1 MTHRNNNKKRIMK
14 TSRNFIYLLAV
25 ALVCIVAVIPAYA
38 VTEQV
43 TIKVGETKRL
53 QLPHY
58 ITSKAIKGSAWTSTH
73 PFGVAVMSQT
83 PYSAIVKA
91 NKTVTE
97 KCVIHCEY
105 YYYVGAGV
113 GKGYYD
119 FQINVEA
126 IKPTKVTLPAAE
138 IHLNVGESRILTP
151 TLTPSNAETTF
162 TWYSNN
168 ASTVGVFQNGRIE
181 ARKEGTAMIT
191 VKTANGLSATCFV
204 SCKSTIPD
212 LIITDKKDLSNIP
225 AKANVKYERTL
236 YKGWNSLCVPF
247 AFNQTILDQA
257 IEGGKIAV
265 YKDFETIG
273 DKEYLAIEFVKQID
287 AGVPCLVYVPSDV
300 PCDFILKE
308 VPLVN
313 KPDDSTPLK
322 GSFVKKE
329 IGQGCYKLALDG
341 TSFGQTKTEGATSIP
356 FRAFIKLEG
365 AGKGGARCFS
375 VKMIDQEK

>member
-1 MTHRNNNKKRIMK
+1 MK
-14 TSRNFIYLLAV
+14 TKRNFIYLLVV
-25 ALVCIVAVIPAYA
+25 ALVCMATVIPAYA

-53 QLPHY
+53 QLPNY

-73 PFGVAVMSQT
+73 PFDVAVMSQT
-83 PYSAIVKA
+83 PYSATVKA
-91 NKTVTE
+91 NKTVTG
-97 KCVIHCEY
+97 KCIVHCEY
-105 YYYVGAGV
+105 SYYERVGTYTYLRS
-113 GKGYYD
+113 GYYD
-119 FQINVEA
+119 FEVNVEP

-151 TLTPSNAETTF
+151 TLTPANAETTF
-162 TWYSNN
+162 TWYSND
-168 ASTVGVFQNGRIE
+168 ASTVSVFQNGRIE

-191 VKTANGLSATCFV
+191 VQTANGLSATCFV

-236 YKGWNSLCVPF
+236 YRGWNSLCVPF
-247 AFNQTILDQA
+247 AFNQTMLDQA
-257 IEGGKIAV
+257 IEGGKIAG

-300 PCDFILKE
+300 ACNFILKE

-313 KPDDSTPLK
+313 KPDNSTPLK
-322 GSFVKKE
+322 GSFVKME

-341 TSFGQTKTEGATSIP
+341 TSFGQTKTQEAASIP

-365 AGKGGARCFS
+365 ASRSGARSFS
-375 VKMIDQEK
+375 IKMIDQQK

>member
-1 MTHRNNNKKRIMK
+1 MK

-25 ALVCIVAVIPAYA
+25 ALVCIAAVIPAYA

-73 PFGVAVMSQT
+73 PFDVAIMSQT
-83 PYSAIVKA
+83 PYSATVKA
-91 NKTVTE
+91 NNTVTE

-126 IKPTKVTLPAAE
+126 IKPAKVTLPAAE

-151 TLTPSNAETTF
+151 TLTPLNAETIF
-162 TWYSNN
+162 TWYSND

-191 VKTANGLSATCFV
+191 VQTANGLSATCFV

-212 LIITDKKDLSNIP
+212 LIITDKKDLTNIP

-236 YKGWNSLCVPF
+236 YRGWNSMCVPF
-247 AFNQTILDQA
+247 VFNQTILDQA
-257 IEGGKIAV
+257 VEGGRIAV
-265 YKDFETIG
+265 YKDFEIIG
-273 DKEYLAIEFVKQID
+273 DQEFLAIEFVKQVD
-287 AGVPCLVYVPSDV
+287 AGVPCLVYVPADV
-300 PCDFILKE
+300 ACNFTLKE

-313 KPDDSTPLK
+313 KPDNGTPLK
-322 GSFVKKE
+322 GSFVKME
-329 IGQGCYKLALDG
+329 IGQGCYKLTSDG
-341 TSFGQTKTEGATSIP
+341 TSFGQTKTEGASSIP
-356 FRAFIKLEG
+356 FRAFIKLENVSKMG
-365 AGKGGARCFS
+365 TRCLS
-375 VKMIDQEK
+375 IKMTDQEK